1 MECPFC
7 NETIWDEAIVCRE
20 CGRDLRLAKPI
31 ILENQNLIEIIEEL
45 QQQLDATR
53 AQIARRTAPISY
65 WLKYHAVYVVPPILM
80 LILAHYV
87 MIVRLDLH
95 PIYLRL
101 TSFLIPLPFG
111 FALLWTAHHGFR
123 WAFAVGMIVGVLAV
137 AGMLSV
143 VGYIDNLPIAPSNP
157 REWREAIEYAVSIAL
172 AMVTG
177 DVLATLLRRLVPRTI
192 AAAERP
198 NPLALR
204 AALLLGSHVGTQAI
218 RRRAHRIQELCRT
231 LGPAIGVAATASAS
245 IYAGLRSLL
254 SSS

>member
-7 NETIWDEAIVCRE
+7 NETIWDEAIVCKQ
-20 CGRDLRLAKPI
+20 CSRDLRLAKPI
-31 ILENQNLIEIIEEL
+31 IVENQSLIEIIEEL

-53 AQIARRTAPISY
+53 AQIARRTAPVSY
-65 WLKYHAVYVVPPILM
+65 WLKYHGAYVVPPILM
-80 LILAHYV
+80 LILAHYLMV
-87 MIVRLDLH
+87 VRLDLH

-101 TSFLIPLPFG
+101 ASFIIPLPFG

-123 WAFAVGMIVGVLAV
+123 WAFAVGMIVGVMAV
-137 AGMLSV
+137 AAMLTV
-143 VGYIDNLPIAPSNP
+143 VGYIDNVPIAPSNP
-157 REWREAIEYAVSIAL
+157 REWREAAEYAVSIAL

-177 DVLATLLRRLVPRTI
+177 DVLATLLRRLIPRTI

-198 NPLALR
+198 NPLAMR
-204 AALLLGSHVGTQAI
+204 AALVLGSHVGSQAI
-218 RRRAHRIQELCRT
+218 RRRAHRIQELCQT

-245 IYAGLRSLL
+245 IYAGLRSFL